1 MKRQGFSLLELL
13 LASAILVVLG
23 ALVTRALVDQ
33 ADLARRTQAR
43 NEVQDRVRMVME
55 LVKQDLMMAGSSR
68 YVSFSASS
76 ANSFLAGVTESI
88 AGWTACSSTNPCL
101 SADAGN
107 STSLRD
113 SFSVRYITSL
123 RATSDACRRVVY
135 SFNSYTLQRSDVSCS
150 ATEDSPQPLA
160 DNILVLNVRFE
171 CSDGSSADA
180 GSPPCTNNRYA
191 RAAHITV
198 VGFSLAQ
205 APGNPPEAMA
215 FSVQSGNSTLT
226 ENCPSGRICFGTSER
241 VELPSLKD
249 Q

>member
-23 ALVTRALVDQ
+23 VLVTRALLDQ

-68 YVSFSASS
+68 YVSFSAGS
-76 ANSFLAGVTESI
+76 ANSFIAGVTEAIS
-88 AGWTACSSTNPCL
+88 GWQGCSSTNPCL

-113 SFSVRYITSL
+113 RFSVRYITSL
-123 RATSDACRRVVY
+123 RPTSEACRKVEY
-135 SFNSYTLQRSDVSCS
+135 SFDSYTLRRSDVGCS
-150 ATEDSPQPLA
+150 QSASPQPLA
-160 DNILVLNVRFE
+160 DNILVLNLRFE
-171 CSDGSSADA
+171 CSDGSFADT
-180 GSPPCTNNRYA
+180 GSPPCTGNRYA
-191 RAAHITV
+191 RAAYITV
-198 VGFSLAQ
+198 VGFSLTP
-205 APGNPPEAMA
+205 APGNPPDASS
-215 FSVQSGNSTLT
+215 FSVVSGNSTLT
-226 ENCPSGRICFGTSER
+226 ENCPLGRICFGTSER